1 MSFKDYLMKQ
11 LGISEERFD
20 EVAEAACRIKES
32 GVPICK
38 ELGDSG
44 LFELFELF
52 VSYGRANREG
62 RMTDES

>member
-20 EVAEAACRIKES
+20 EAAELACKIKDS

-38 ELGDSG
+38 QLGDSG
-44 LFELFELF
+44 LFELF
-52 VSYGRANREG
+52 VSYVRANREG